1 MLAKIYWLTWLAIA
15 LAAALILV
23 TGNMTTFWIVVFG
36 FVAFG
41 MVFMGM
47 MAVLPASIAHPP
59 TPAKAEPETSRTFT
73 EPVVR
78 TSIQPGARSVRV

>member
-1 MLAKIYWLTWLAIA
+1 MLAKIYWFTWLAIA

-47 MAVLPASIAHPP
+47 MAVLPASISHP
-59 TPAKAEPETSRTFT
+59 APETKQVETKTFSNAVPHGT
-73 EPVVR
+73 MQHGV
-78 TSIQPGARSVRV
+78 RSVRV